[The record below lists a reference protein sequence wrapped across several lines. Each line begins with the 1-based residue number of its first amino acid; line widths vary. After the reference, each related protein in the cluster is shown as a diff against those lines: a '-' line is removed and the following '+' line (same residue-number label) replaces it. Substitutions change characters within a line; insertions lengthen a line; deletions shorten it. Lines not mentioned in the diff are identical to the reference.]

1 MDLSKFNALDVVLVA
16 GLPGS
21 GKSHFAKTY
30 FQDTGRKRVNRK
42 EIRRSLFEMTYFGK
56 KWKEEYFHETDE
68 FLVKHVERKIIEQLL
83 QTNQKV
89 LIDNT
94 SVTVSSRK
102 NYIGIAH
109 SLKKTIGIIFLKVP
123 LRECLKR
130 NESRE
135 DSVPGIVISNLAAAM
150 VMPEIGEGYKE
161 VLLVGS

>member
-21 GKSHFAKTY
+21 GKSHFAKIN

-42 EIRRSLFEMTYFGK
+42 EIRRSLYEMTHFGK

-68 FLVKHVERKIIEQLL
+68 SLVKHVERKILEQLL

-102 NYIGIAH
+102 NYVGIVH
-109 SLKKTIGIIFLKVP
+109 NLKRTIGIVFLKVP

-150 VMPEIGEGYKE
+150 VLPETGEGYKE
-161 VLLVGS
+161 VLIVGS